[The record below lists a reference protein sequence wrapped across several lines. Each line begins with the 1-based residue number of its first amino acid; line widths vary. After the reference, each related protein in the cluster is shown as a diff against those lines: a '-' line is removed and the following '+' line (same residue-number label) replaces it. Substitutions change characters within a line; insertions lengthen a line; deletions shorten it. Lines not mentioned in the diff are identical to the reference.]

1 MFKISITNL
10 INNRQFGANFETM
23 EEANEWIAKQE
34 LKAKS
39 GLGWGYS
46 ARSLPKSEVPENL
59 LPLIESEEDRIT
71 QEAYDV
77 TDENGNV
84 TTIEAVVVRYAN
96 LKAEYVITTEDITAQ
111 YEAEQAL
118 SALIQAGEKDAKCC
132 QEVRALIGGYNRY
145 KNLTNEQLQLMLST
159 YANINFALQN
169 QMPLTAKT
177 MINLIS
183 VDDVITTQELKD
195 LINKVFDKYGIA

>member
-1 MFKISITNL
+1 MYQLVATSLISDWKYTKD
-10 INNRQFGANFETM
+10 FSTM
-23 EEANEWIAKQE
+23 EELNAFVQEQEAKP
-34 LKAKS
+34 KKWS
-39 GLGWGYS
+39 KFFG
-46 ARSLPKSEVPENL
+46 ARPIPKSEVPENL
-59 LPLIESEEDRIT
+59 LPLIESEEDRTI
-71 QEAYDV
+71 QEASDGV
-77 TDENGNV
+77 
-84 TTIEAVVVRYAN
+84 EAVIVRYAN

-111 YEAEQAL
+111 YEAEQNL
-118 SALIQAGEKDAKCC
+118 KALISSGENDFKCC
-132 QEVRALIGGYNRY
+132 QEVRYLIGGYNRY